1 MTDIRYRAGAWRAA
15 VTPNG
20 FALLPDTLEAD
31 MIGRVWD
38 ALRAGRGLAAVLETL
53 TGAFGTSLAALP
65 PFAVAAF
72 APGEARLAV
81 RGPLEIDVTEAGAG
95 ASDAPG
101 YTVSGADVTTWSER
115 VVRNP
120 ATLDVRIHPT
130 SAGTAAAPI
139 GAGEW
144 FGLADAVVLCD
155 ALAVAFSP
163 GGSTAHE
170 PETAAD
176 APALPP
182 TATTGSPEPDT
193 GTDASPA
200 PAEFAASL
208 DATIAASGTA
218 TDDFGSRPSTVTEAP
233 GPRTATTP
241 SSPNIEQA
249 LAAPAR
255 DAPGDGL
262 PEQTIVEETL
272 SEGAAP
278 GKTAVEPGATESIAT
293 EGGSESAHAGETA
306 DSSPEHGAARTAGRT
321 QHSEA
326 LSSADEHEPIDEV
339 DGHTRAELPDD
350 AYDHLWGATVVK
362 SVEDAAV
369 RETDDEEETDG
380 VHPASAS
387 APPALPPGAA
397 TGQGIRTGSPAVSA
411 NNGSGSGPAHDDA
424 HAAAPAPGT
433 AAAADGGFAPPSA
446 PVSDPRQWT
455 APPATG
461 LIDSV
466 PGFGSL
472 GASSSTQNWG
482 SPRPAPEPAGEA
494 SAPPPPPP
502 SAAPPAPRTDDDHDG
517 LTVTVGEL
525 EAMRRL
531 AEAQAAAPAGSGA
544 AAPTGRMILSTG
556 DVYPLTGP
564 LIIGRRPRA
573 TRVAGDQ
580 VPVLVTVESPQQDI
594 SRSHLEVRIEGRHV
608 LAVDLDTT
616 NGSVLHRAGTP
627 PLRLSPHDPVLLL
640 SGDIVDLGDGV
651 NVVFEELS

>member
-15 VTPNG
+15 VTPHG
-20 FALLPDTLEAD
+20 FAVLPDTLEAD

-95 ASDAPG
+95 AESDAPG

-115 VVRNP
+115 VVRSP

-155 ALAVAFSP
+155 ALAVAFSAASVSAVSE
-163 GGSTAHE
+163 GRVAFSGAGSTARE

-176 APALPP
+176 AP
-182 TATTGSPEPDT
+182 
-193 GTDASPA
+193 
-200 PAEFAASL
+200 
-208 DATIAASGTA
+208 
-218 TDDFGSRPSTVTEAP
+218 
-233 GPRTATTP
+233 GPRAAATP
-241 SSPNIEQA
+241 SSPNSEQA
-249 LAAPAR
+249 FAAPAR
-255 DAPGDGL
+255 DAPGDDL
-262 PEQTIVEETL
+262 PEQTIAEETL
-272 SEGAAP
+272 TEGAAA
-278 GKTAVEPGATESIAT
+278 GKTAVEPGTAEPTAAQ
-293 EGGSESAHAGETA
+293 GGSEPAHAGRTA
-306 DSSPEHGAARTAGRT
+306 ESSPEAGTARATAPT
-321 QHSEA
+321 PHAEA
-326 LSSADEHEPIDEV
+326 LSSSDEHEPIDEV
-339 DGHTRAELPDD
+339 DGHTRTELPDD

-369 RETDDEEETDG
+369 RETDDEEEAEA
-380 VHPASAS
+380 VHAVSASVPPAAAPGAAAGQGTGTGSANDANHREPAHDDQASAS
-387 APPALPPGAA
+387 APGAA
-397 TGQGIRTGSPAVSA
+397 E
-411 NNGSGSGPAHDDA
+411 
-424 HAAAPAPGT
+424 
-433 AAAADGGFAPPSA
+433 AADGGFAPPSA

-482 SPRPAPEPAGEA
+482 SARPVAEPAGAA
-494 SAPPPPPP
+494 SAPPPPV
-502 SAAPPAPRTDDDHDG
+502 APPAVRTDDDHDG